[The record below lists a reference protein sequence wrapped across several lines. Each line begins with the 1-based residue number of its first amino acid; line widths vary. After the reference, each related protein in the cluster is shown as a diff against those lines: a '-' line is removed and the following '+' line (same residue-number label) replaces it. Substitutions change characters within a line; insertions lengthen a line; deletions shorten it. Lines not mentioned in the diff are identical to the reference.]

1 MNKELLDVMAKKRI
15 LFINGSI
22 DNLSLA
28 MLKEKMLYMAETSE
42 NQIFVVIDSN
52 GGSLEEVWGFCDEI
66 PMISNVV
73 IGLVIGKCYSAAFAV
88 LQACDLRL
96 ATPGSRFMPH
106 HITIKPS
113 FSLYETDKKIKDK
126 LARQLFESRQNQK
139 YLEKIVVRRSGL
151 KPSVV
156 NKVYNEGDSLEKVMN
171 IHEALDMNFVDN
183 VVSSI
188 SELKSK
194 TKSAKKFSP
203 TRTR

>member
-1 MNKELLDVMAKKRI
+1 MNKELLDIMAKKRI
-15 LFINGSI
+15 LSINGSI
-22 DNLSLA
+22 DNGSLA
-28 MLKEKMLYMAETSE
+28 ALKEKMLYMAETSE
-42 NQIFVVIDSN
+42 NPIFVVIDSN
-52 GGSLEEVWGFCDEI
+52 GGNLDEVWGFCDTI
-66 PMISNVV
+66 PMITNVV
-73 IGLVIGKCYSAAFAV
+73 IGLVIGKCYSAAFAI

-106 HITIKPS
+106 HIIMRPS

-126 LARQLFESRQNQK
+126 FDRLLSALRQNQK

-156 NKVYNEGDSLEKVMN
+156 KKVYNEGDSLEKVMN
-171 IHEALDMNFVDN
+171 IREALDMNFVDN

-203 TRTR
+203 ARPR